1 MTVYA
6 APTEDESYLWAILSD
21 ESGLDTAEFCYI
33 DETNEETD
41 GIFRAWPFQWPWF
54 RCEDQLQ
61 IDQAARGVGKSLSM
75 KIRALA
81 FPLNYPQEEMVLT
94 APQGVHL
101 DAVTDNVETMFL
113 NNRLA
118 RELLA
123 PGRTR
128 IKHRPF
134 MINFRNGA
142 RIIGRIPQH
151 NGAGIKGTHPLILE
165 QDESQDWP
173 QAAWGEII
181 ETFKSQNERGRWRCI
196 AEGQRVLTN
205 RGNVPIEDVRV
216 GDMVITHLNR
226 WRPVTH
232 TWNNGV
238 QKCVTVNGALTATL
252 NHKILTSE
260 PAGAEPVWRPID
272 ECNPGSDHW
281 AIQGDNELTWF
292 PIQSVVESGDY
303 HTYDLTVEEDHSY
316 TVNGIVVSN
325 CHGVTRGVGDG
336 FDDRCKPDSGWTV
349 HRLPAMYRPNWTEE
363 ERQQKIIEYG
373 GSVDSVDYRRNVL
386 GLKGDSNS
394 PIFVNFRLMLAVD
407 VDRNSHFNM
416 NEYAGLVIDEAEVR
430 DAGSIEQLL
439 DLPGTHRAYK
449 RFWIGADIGWTI
461 APTSIVIFAEDP
473 DFQKG
478 KTTMKLL
485 ARILMKRVATQDQ
498 VAAMV
503 HLIDTY
509 RPQAFAMDSTGAGF
523 PLFQSIQEAA
533 RKHPQLKAIVD
544 RIKGYNFS
552 GKVIAEFDDSIK
564 IDEAKPDSYLEAAI
578 MRNVLEHSTDVLRGM
593 VDRKEVLFPYDMS
606 IIGEFLG
613 QTWQYAKDAKDA
625 YGRKRIYSEGAYHT
639 LDACRMAILAYQ
651 QQPIEDF
658 IKSRDDDWEP
668 PDMVFL

>member
-6 APTEDESYLWAILSD
+6 APTEEECYLWSILSD
-21 ESGLDTAEFCYI
+21 GSGLDQAEFCYI
-33 DETNEETD
+33 DETNRDTE
-41 GIFRAWPFQWPWF
+41 GLFRAWPFQHPWW

-61 IDQAARGVGKSLSM
+61 IDQAARSVGKSLSI
-75 KIRALA
+75 KLRTLA
-81 FPLNYPQEEMVLT
+81 FPLNHPQEEMVLT

-134 MINFRNGA
+134 LVNFRNGA
-142 RIIGRIPQH
+142 RIIGRIPQY
-151 NGAGIKGTHPLILE
+151 NGTGIKGTHPLWLE

-181 ETFKSQNERGRWRCI
+181 ETFKGQNEKGRW
-196 AEGQRVLTN
+196 
-205 RGNVPIEDVRV
+205 
-216 GDMVITHLNR
+216 
-226 WRPVTH
+226 
-232 TWNNGV
+232 
-238 QKCVTVNGALTATL
+238 
-252 NHKILTSE
+252 KI
-260 PAGAEPVWRPID
+260 
-272 ECNPGSDHW
+272 
-281 AIQGDNELTWF
+281 
-292 PIQSVVESGDY
+292 
-303 HTYDLTVEEDHSY
+303 
-316 TVNGIVVSN
+316 
-325 CHGVTRGVGDG
+325 HGVTRGVGDG
-336 FDDRCKPDSGWTV
+336 FDERCKPDSGWTV

-363 ERQQKIIEYG
+363 ERQQKIMEYG

-407 VDRNSHFNM
+407 VDHNSHFNL
-416 NEYAGLVIDEAEVR
+416 NEYAGLSIDEAEVR
-430 DAGSIEQLL
+430 DVGDIAQLL
-439 DLPGTHRAYK
+439 ELPGTHRVYK
-449 RFWIGADIGWTI
+449 RFWIGMDVGWTI

-473 DFQKG
+473 EFKKG
-478 KTTMKLL
+478 KTTLKLL

-498 VAAMV
+498 VAAII

-509 RPQAFAMDSTGAGF
+509 RPQAFALDSTGAGF
-523 PLFQSIQEAA
+523 PLFQSAQEEA

-593 VDRKEVLFPYDMS
+593 VDRKEVLFPYDQS
-606 IIGEFLG
+606 IISEFLG

-658 IKSRDDDWEP
+658 IKSRDDGWEP